1 MKRNVAKTAHAKGL
15 ALLLAAGML
24 VSQMSGVSADAKA
37 KKPKLSR
44 TKVSVTVGK
53 TKRVTVKNAKKVT
66 WKVTKKAAQIV
77 KLTKKSKKGA
87 TIKGL
92 KKGTAKISVQMKN
105 GKKKV
110 KKTIAVKVS
119 SAKKVVVTAEP
130 AKTTNKPTNGPT
142 NGPTKEPVKEPTATP
157 TATSTTE
164 PLATPTATPTEEP
177 PAEPTAT
184 PTATSTTEPSA
195 EPTATSTP
203 MPLPD
208 LGENDVKIDLTKE
221 NEYGQNSVLEDTIT
235 YYEGNG
241 VSYTSTGQASGGG
254 VAYWTNADK
263 SGIDLS
269 KYKSIRIVASSD
281 AANTPVVC
289 ELLKSNP
296 ANIWGGGIDVFD
308 GFSEYNAI
316 TEAGKAQVF
325 EFQISDALA
334 AALAEGTLA
343 YGIRLKYNA
352 YHTDGDDLPN
362 RNFNIYSIILMG
374 KDDVPEPTVAPSEPS
389 AEPTAT
395 PTATSTTEPSATP
408 AATPTEEPSATPAAT
423 PTEEPSATP
432 TATSTTEPSATPAAT
447 PTEEPSATPAAT
459 PTEEPSA
466 TPAATP
472 TEEPSATPAATPTE
486 EPSAEPT
493 ATPTATPTEE
503 PASDLVLEG
512 DDLGAGASYTYV
524 PNGFALYASMGIFEI
539 DKSKLSKEGTTIS
552 IKYTAMEGDTDVKDT
567 QRFNIGLK
575 TGVKWDS
582 PAIKDYYGKT
592 GGEVNLTLTA
602 DDMKKIGADD
612 KVYVHV
618 GTGTAG
624 FKGTFTYLSVT
635 AGEDSLVSELP
646 KAVSYVESG
655 LAQWAPTA
663 KVMLPSDIDFNQY
676 SKCQIEF
683 TASDPT
689 FEFHGIVGHKVNGKE
704 VTDPKYGVTSEGY
717 FEVNLSNVKQK
728 EGTEPFVVINAGKA
742 GYTGSV
748 TITKITF
755 VK

>member
-1 MKRNVAKTAHAKGL
+1 MRKNVFRAKGL
-15 ALLLAAGML
+15 TLLLTAALL
-24 VSQMSGVSADAKA
+24 VPQMSGVSADAKA
-37 KKPKLSR
+37 KKPKLST

-53 TKRVTVKNAKKVT
+53 TKKVTVKNAKKVT
-66 WKVTKKAAQIV
+66 WKVTKKAAKIV

-110 KKTIAVKVS
+110 KKTITVKVS

-142 NGPTKEPVKEPTATP
+142 KEPVKEPTATP
-157 TATSTTE
+157 TATSKTE
-164 PLATPTATPTEEP
+164 PSATPTATPTEEP
-177 PAEPTAT
+177 SATPTATPAEPTAT
-184 PTATSTTEPSA
+184 PT
-195 EPTATSTP
+195 P

-208 LGENDVKIDLTKE
+208 LGKNDVKVDLTKE

-241 VSYTSTGQASGGG
+241 VSYTSTGKASGGG

-281 AANTPVVC
+281 TANTPVVC

-296 ANIWGGGIDVFD
+296 ANVWGGGIDVFD
-308 GFSEYNAI
+308 GYSEYSAI

-325 EFQISDALA
+325 EFQISDDLA

-362 RNFNIYSIILMG
+362 CNFNIYSIILMG
-374 KDDVPEPTVAPSEPS
+374 KDDVPEPT
-389 AEPTAT
+389 
-395 PTATSTTEPSATP
+395 
-408 AATPTEEPSATPAAT
+408 
-423 PTEEPSATP
+423 
-432 TATSTTEPSATPAAT
+432 
-447 PTEEPSATPAAT
+447 
-459 PTEEPSA
+459 
-466 TPAATP
+466 
-472 TEEPSATPAATPTE
+472 
-486 EPSAEPT
+486 
-493 ATPTATPTEE
+493 ATPTATPTAEPTPTPGVASGSAAVVVTATGSAAGLDLEE
-503 PASDLVLEG
+503 GDTLDLNASVSTTGCAVTGDIAWTSSNEEVATVSASGTSATVTAVGEGTATIKATITTDTGIVTYGKYDVTVVASDLVLEG

-524 PNGFALYASMGIFEI
+524 PNGFAQFASMGIFEI
-539 DKSKLSKEGTTIS
+539 DKSKLSKDGTTIS

-567 QRFNIGLK
+567 QGFNIGLK
-575 TGVKWDS
+575 TGDKWNS
-582 PAIKDYYGKT
+582 PAIKDYYGMT

-618 GTGTAG
+618 GTATAG

-646 KAVSYVESG
+646 QAVSYVESG

-683 TASDPT
+683 TASDPA
-689 FEFHGIVGHKVNGKE
+689 FEFHGIVGHKVNGKD

-717 FEVNLSNVKQK
+717 FEVNLSNVKQDK
-728 EGTEPFVVINAGKA
+728 GTAPFVVINAGKA
-742 GYTGSV
+742 GYAGSV

>member
-1 MKRNVAKTAHAKGL
+1 MRKNVFRAKGL
-15 ALLLAAGML
+15 TLLLTAALL
-24 VSQMSGVSADAKA
+24 VPQMSGVSADAKA

-53 TKRVTVKNAKKVT
+53 TKKVTVKNAKKVT
-66 WKVTKKAAQIV
+66 WKVTKKAAKIV

-110 KKTIAVKVS
+110 KKTITVKVS

-130 AKTTNKPTNGPT
+130 AKTTNKPTNGST

-164 PLATPTATPTEEP
+164 PSATPTATPTEEP
-177 PAEPTAT
+177 PAEPTLT
-184 PTATSTTEPSA
+184 P
-195 EPTATSTP
+195 
-203 MPLPD
+203 
-208 LGENDVKIDLTKE
+208 
-221 NEYGQNSVLEDTIT
+221 
-235 YYEGNG
+235 
-241 VSYTSTGQASGGG
+241 
-254 VAYWTNADK
+254 
-263 SGIDLS
+263 
-269 KYKSIRIVASSD
+269 
-281 AANTPVVC
+281 
-289 ELLKSNP
+289 
-296 ANIWGGGIDVFD
+296 
-308 GFSEYNAI
+308 
-316 TEAGKAQVF
+316 
-325 EFQISDALA
+325 
-334 AALAEGTLA
+334 
-343 YGIRLKYNA
+343 
-352 YHTDGDDLPN
+352 
-362 RNFNIYSIILMG
+362 
-374 KDDVPEPTVAPSEPS
+374 
-389 AEPTAT
+389 
-395 PTATSTTEPSATP
+395 
-408 AATPTEEPSATPAAT
+408 TPTEEPTPTPGVASGSAAVVVTATGSAAGLDLEEGDTLDLNASVSTTGCAVTGDIVWTSSNEEVATVSASGASATVTAVG
-423 PTEEPSATP
+423 EG
-432 TATSTTEPSATPAAT
+432 TATIKATITTDTGIVT
-447 PTEEPSATPAAT
+447 YDKYDVTVV
-459 PTEEPSA
+459 
-466 TPAATP
+466 
-472 TEEPSATPAATPTE
+472 
-486 EPSAEPT
+486 
-493 ATPTATPTEE
+493 
-503 PASDLVLEG
+503 ASDLVLEG

-575 TGVKWDS
+575 TGDKWNS

-663 KVMLPSDIDFNQY
+663 KVMLPSDIDFKQY

-689 FEFHGIVGHKVNGKE
+689 FEFHGIVGHKVNGKD

-717 FEVNLSNVKQK
+717 FEVNLSNVKK
-728 EGTEPFVVINAGKA
+728 EEGTEPFVVINAGKA
-742 GYTGSV
+742 GYAGSV

>member
-1 MKRNVAKTAHAKGL
+1 MKRNVAKTSHAKGL

-66 WKVTKKAAQIV
+66 WKVTKKAAKIV

-110 KKTIAVKVS
+110 KKTITVKVS
-119 SAKKVVVTAEP
+119 SAKKVVVTAQP
-130 AKTTNKPTNGPT
+130 AKTTNKPTNKPTNGPT

-164 PLATPTATPTEEP
+164 PSATPTATPTEEP
-177 PAEPTAT
+177 
-184 PTATSTTEPSA
+184 SA
-195 EPTATSTP
+195 EPTLTPTP

-241 VSYTSTGQASGGG
+241 VSYTSTGEFSGGG

-281 AANTPVVC
+281 AADTPVVC

-296 ANIWGGGIDVFD
+296 ANVWGGGIDVFD
-308 GFSEYNAI
+308 GYSEYSAI

-432 TATSTTEPSATPAAT
+432 TATSTT
-447 PTEEPSATPAAT
+447 
-459 PTEEPSA
+459 EPSA

-683 TASDPT
+683 TASDPA
-689 FEFHGIVGHKVNGKE
+689 FEFHGIVGHKVNGKD
-704 VTDPKYGVTSEGY
+704 VTDPQYGVTSEGH
-717 FEVNLSNVKQK
+717 FDVNLSNVKQK

-742 GYTGSV
+742 GYAGSV

>member
-1 MKRNVAKTAHAKGL
+1 MKRNVAKTSHAKGL

-66 WKVTKKAAQIV
+66 WKVTKKAAKIV

-110 KKTIAVKVS
+110 KKTITVKVS

-157 TATSTTE
+157 TATPTE
-164 PLATPTATPTEEP
+164 EPTATPTEEP
-177 PAEPTAT
+177 
-184 PTATSTTEPSA
+184 SA
-195 EPTATSTP
+195 EPTLTPTP

-281 AANTPVVC
+281 TANTPVVC

-296 ANIWGGGIDVFD
+296 ANVWGGGIDVFD
-308 GFSEYNAI
+308 GYSEYNAI

-325 EFQISDALA
+325 EFQISDDLA

-362 RNFNIYSIILMG
+362 CNFNIYSIILMG
-374 KDDVPEPTVAPSEPS
+374 KDDVPEPT
-389 AEPTAT
+389 
-395 PTATSTTEPSATP
+395 
-408 AATPTEEPSATPAAT
+408 
-423 PTEEPSATP
+423 
-432 TATSTTEPSATPAAT
+432 
-447 PTEEPSATPAAT
+447 
-459 PTEEPSA
+459 
-466 TPAATP
+466 
-472 TEEPSATPAATPTE
+472 
-486 EPSAEPT
+486 
-493 ATPTATPTEE
+493 ATPTATPTAEPTPTPGVASGSAAVVVTATGSAAGLDLEE
-503 PASDLVLEG
+503 GDTLDLNASVSTTGCAVTGDIVWTSSNEEVATVSASGASATVTAVGEGTATIKATITTDTGIVTYDKYDVTVVASDLVLEG

-524 PNGFALYASMGIFEI
+524 PNGFAAYSSMGIFEI
-539 DKSKLSKEGTTIS
+539 DKSKLSEGTTIS

-567 QRFNIGLK
+567 QGFNIGLK
-575 TGVKWDS
+575 TGDKWNS
-582 PAIKDYYGKT
+582 PTIHDYWGKT
-592 GGEVNLTLTA
+592 GGEANLTLTA
-602 DDMKKIGADD
+602 ADMEKIGADD

-618 GTGTAG
+618 STATAG
-624 FKGTFTYLSVT
+624 FNGTFTYLWVK
-635 AGEDSLVSELP
+635 AGDDSLVSELP
-646 KAVSYVESG
+646 QAVSYVESG
-655 LAQWAPTA
+655 LPQYAPTA

-689 FEFHGIVGHKVNGKE
+689 FEFHGIVGHKVNGAE

-717 FEVNLSNVKQK
+717 FEVNLSNVKQE

>member
-1 MKRNVAKTAHAKGL
+1 M
-15 ALLLAAGML
+15 
-24 VSQMSGVSADAKA
+24 
-37 KKPKLSR
+37 
-44 TKVSVTVGK
+44 GK
-53 TKRVTVKNAKKVT
+53 TKKVTVKNAKKVT
-66 WKVTKKAAQIV
+66 WKVTKKAAKIV

-110 KKTIAVKVS
+110 KKTITVKVS

-130 AKTTNKPTNGPT
+130 AKTTNKPTNGST

-157 TATSTTE
+157 TE
-164 PLATPTATPTEEP
+164 
-177 PAEPTAT
+177 
-184 PTATSTTEPSA
+184 EPSA
-195 EPTATSTP
+195 EPTATPTP

-208 LGENDVKIDLTKE
+208 LGKNDVKVDLTKE

-281 AANTPVVC
+281 TANTPVVC

-296 ANIWGGGIDVFD
+296 ANVWGGGIDVFD
-308 GFSEYNAI
+308 GYSEYSAI

-325 EFQISDALA
+325 EFQISDDLA

-352 YHTDGDDLPN
+352 YHTDGEDLPN
-362 RNFNIYSIILMG
+362 CNFNIYSIILMG
-374 KDDVPEPTVAPSEPS
+374 KDDVPEPT
-389 AEPTAT
+389 AT
-395 PTATSTTEPSATP
+395 PTAEPTPTPGVASGSAAVVVTATGSAAGLDLEEGDTLDLNASVSTTGCAVTGDIAWTSSNEEVATVSASGTSATVT
-408 AATPTEEPSATPAAT
+408 AVGEG
-423 PTEEPSATP
+423 
-432 TATSTTEPSATPAAT
+432 TATIKATITTDTGIVT
-447 PTEEPSATPAAT
+447 YGKYDVTVV
-459 PTEEPSA
+459 
-466 TPAATP
+466 
-472 TEEPSATPAATPTE
+472 
-486 EPSAEPT
+486 
-493 ATPTATPTEE
+493 
-503 PASDLVLEG
+503 ASDLVLEG

-524 PNGFALYASMGIFEI
+524 PNGFAAYSSMGIFEI
-539 DKSKLSKEGTTIS
+539 DKSKLSEGTTIS

-567 QRFNIGLK
+567 QGFNIGLK
-575 TGVKWDS
+575 TGDKWNS
-582 PAIKDYYGKT
+582 PTINNYWGKT
-592 GGEVNLTLTA
+592 GGEANLTLTA

-618 GTGTAG
+618 GTATAG

-646 KAVSYVESG
+646 QAVSYVESG

-683 TASDPT
+683 TASDPA
-689 FEFHGIVGHKVNGKE
+689 FEFHGIVGHKVNGKD
-704 VTDPKYGVTSEGY
+704 VTDPQYGVTSEGH
-717 FEVNLSNVKQK
+717 FDVNLSKVKQEK
-728 EGTEPFVVINAGKA
+728 GTEPFVVINAGKK

>member
-1 MKRNVAKTAHAKGL
+1 MKRNVAKTSHAKGL

-37 KKPKLSR
+37 KKPKLST

-53 TKRVTVKNAKKVT
+53 TKKVTVKNAKKVT
-66 WKVTKKAAQIV
+66 WKVTKKAAKIV

-110 KKTIAVKVS
+110 KKTITVKVS

-130 AKTTNKPTNGPT
+130 AKTTNKPTNGST

-164 PLATPTATPTEEP
+164 PSATPTATPTEEP
-177 PAEPTAT
+177 
-184 PTATSTTEPSA
+184 SA
-195 EPTATSTP
+195 EPTLTPTP

-281 AANTPVVC
+281 TANTPVVC

-296 ANIWGGGIDVFD
+296 ANVWGGGIDVFD
-308 GFSEYNAI
+308 GYSEYNAI

-325 EFQISDALA
+325 EFQISDDLA

-362 RNFNIYSIILMG
+362 CNFNIYSIIFMA
-374 KDDVPEPTVAPSEPS
+374 KDDVPEPTVAPSEPE
-389 AEPTAT
+389 EPTPT
-395 PTATSTTEPSATP
+395 PGVASGSAAVVVTATGSAAGLDLEEGDTLDLNASVSTTGCAVTGDIVWTSSNEEVATVSASGASATVT
-408 AATPTEEPSATPAAT
+408 AVGEG
-423 PTEEPSATP
+423 
-432 TATSTTEPSATPAAT
+432 TATIKATITTDTGIVT
-447 PTEEPSATPAAT
+447 YDKYDVTVV
-459 PTEEPSA
+459 
-466 TPAATP
+466 
-472 TEEPSATPAATPTE
+472 
-486 EPSAEPT
+486 
-493 ATPTATPTEE
+493 
-503 PASDLVLEG
+503 ASDLVLEG

-524 PNGFALYASMGIFEI
+524 PNGFAQYSSMGVFEI
-539 DKSKLSKEGTTIS
+539 DRSKLSEGTTIS

-567 QRFNIGLK
+567 QGFNIGLK
-575 TGVKWDS
+575 TGDKYDS
-582 PAIKDYYGKT
+582 PTINNYWGRT
-592 GGEVNLTLTA
+592 GGEAKLTLTA

-618 GTGTAG
+618 GTATAG
-624 FKGTFTYLSVT
+624 FKGTFTYLSVK
-635 AGEDSLVSELP
+635 AGEDDLVSELP
-646 KAVSYVESG
+646 QAVSYVESG
-655 LAQWAPTA
+655 MAQWAPTA
-663 KVMLPSDIDFNQY
+663 KVMLPSDIDFSQY

-689 FEFHGIVGHKVNGKE
+689 FDFHGIVGHKVNGAD

-717 FEVNLSNVKQK
+717 FEVNLSKVKQ
-728 EGTEPFVVINAGKA
+728 EAGTEPFVVINTGKP

>member
-1 MKRNVAKTAHAKGL
+1 MKRNVAKTSHAKGL

-66 WKVTKKAAQIV
+66 WKVTKKAAKIV

-87 TIKGL
+87 TIKGK

-110 KKTIAVKVS
+110 KKTITVKVS
-119 SAKKVVVTAEP
+119 SAKKVVVTAQP
-130 AKTTNKPTNGPT
+130 AKTTNKPTT
-142 NGPTKEPVKEPTATP
+142 
-157 TATSTTE
+157 TSTTE
-164 PLATPTATPTEEP
+164 PSATPTATPTEEP
-177 PAEPTAT
+177 
-184 PTATSTTEPSA
+184 SA
-195 EPTATSTP
+195 EPTLTPTP

-241 VSYTSTGQASGGG
+241 VSYTSTGEFSGGG

-281 AANTPVVC
+281 AADTPVVC

-296 ANIWGGGIDVFD
+296 ANVWGGGIDVFD
-308 GFSEYNAI
+308 GYSEYSAI

-374 KDDVPEPTVAPSEPS
+374 KDDVPEPTVAPSEPE
-389 AEPTAT
+389 EPTPT
-395 PTATSTTEPSATP
+395 PGVASGSAAVVVTATGSAAGLDLEEGDTLDLNASVSTTGCAVTGDIVWTSSNEEVATVSASGASATVT
-408 AATPTEEPSATPAAT
+408 AVGEG
-423 PTEEPSATP
+423 
-432 TATSTTEPSATPAAT
+432 TATIKATITTDTGIVT
-447 PTEEPSATPAAT
+447 YGKYIVKVV
-459 PTEEPSA
+459 
-466 TPAATP
+466 
-472 TEEPSATPAATPTE
+472 
-486 EPSAEPT
+486 
-493 ATPTATPTEE
+493 
-503 PASDLVLEG
+503 ASDLVLEG

-575 TGVKWDS
+575 TGDKWNS

-635 AGEDSLVSELP
+635 AGDDSLVSELP

-683 TASDPT
+683 TASDPA
-689 FEFHGIVGHKVNGKE
+689 FEFHGIVGHKVNGVD

-742 GYTGSV
+742 GYAGSV

>member
-1 MKRNVAKTAHAKGL
+1 MKRNVAKTSHAKGL

-24 VSQMSGVSADAKA
+24 VSQTSGVSADAKA

-53 TKRVTVKNAKKVT
+53 TKKVTVKNAKKVT
-66 WKVTKKAAQIV
+66 WKVTKKAAKIV

-110 KKTIAVKVS
+110 KKTITVKVS

-164 PLATPTATPTEEP
+164 PSATPTATPTEEP
-177 PAEPTAT
+177 PAEPTLT
-184 PTATSTTEPSA
+184 P
-195 EPTATSTP
+195 TP

-208 LGENDVKIDLTKE
+208 LGKNDVKVDLTKE

-281 AANTPVVC
+281 TANTPVVC

-296 ANIWGGGIDVFD
+296 ANVWGGGIDVFD
-308 GFSEYNAI
+308 GYSEYSAI

-325 EFQISDALA
+325 EFQISDDLA

-362 RNFNIYSIILMG
+362 CNFNIYSIILMG
-374 KDDVPEPTVAPSEPS
+374 KDDVPEPTVAPSEPE
-389 AEPTAT
+389 EPTPT
-395 PTATSTTEPSATP
+395 PGVASGSAAVVVTATGSAAGLDLEEGDTLDLNASVSTTGCAVTGDIVWTSSNEEVATVSASGTSATVT
-408 AATPTEEPSATPAAT
+408 AVGEG
-423 PTEEPSATP
+423 
-432 TATSTTEPSATPAAT
+432 TATIKATITTDTGIVT
-447 PTEEPSATPAAT
+447 YGKYIVKVV
-459 PTEEPSA
+459 
-466 TPAATP
+466 
-472 TEEPSATPAATPTE
+472 
-486 EPSAEPT
+486 
-493 ATPTATPTEE
+493 
-503 PASDLVLEG
+503 ASDLVLEG
-512 DDLGAGASYTYV
+512 DDLGAGASYAYV
-524 PNGFALYASMGIFEI
+524 PNGFAAYASMGIFEI
-539 DKSKLSKEGTTIS
+539 DKSKLSEGTTIS

-567 QRFNIGLK
+567 QGFNIGLK
-575 TGVKWDS
+575 TGDKWNS
-582 PAIKDYYGKT
+582 PTINNYWGRT
-592 GGEVNLTLTA
+592 GGEANLELTA
-602 DDMKKIGADD
+602 ADMEKIGADD

-618 GTGTAG
+618 STATAG

-646 KAVSYVESG
+646 QAVSYVESG

-689 FEFHGIVGHKVNGKE
+689 FEFHGIVGHKVNGKD

-717 FEVNLSNVKQK
+717 FEVNLSNVKQE

>member
-110 KKTIAVKVS
+110 KKTITVKVS
-119 SAKKVVVTAEP
+119 SAKKVVVPAEP
-130 AKTTNKPTNGPT
+130 AKTTQKPANGST

-164 PLATPTATPTEEP
+164 PSATPTATPTEEP
-177 PAEPTAT
+177 SAEPTAT

-241 VSYTSTGQASGGG
+241 VSYTSTGEASGGG
-254 VAYWTNADK
+254 VAYWTNAGK

-281 AANTPVVC
+281 TANTPVVC

-296 ANIWGGGIDVFD
+296 ANVWGGGIDVFD
-308 GFSEYNAI
+308 GYSEYGAI

-325 EFQISDALA
+325 EFQISDDLA

-352 YHTDGDDLPN
+352 YHADGDDLPN
-362 RNFNIYSIILMG
+362 CNFNIYSIIFMA
-374 KDDVPEPTVAPSEPS
+374 KDDVPEPTVAPSEPE
-389 AEPTAT
+389 EPTPT
-395 PTATSTTEPSATP
+395 PGVASGSAAVVVTATGSAAGLDLEEGDTLDLNASVSTTGCAVTGDIVWTSSNEEVATVSASGTSATVT
-408 AATPTEEPSATPAAT
+408 AVGEG
-423 PTEEPSATP
+423 
-432 TATSTTEPSATPAAT
+432 TATIKATITTDTGIVT
-447 PTEEPSATPAAT
+447 YGKYIVKVV
-459 PTEEPSA
+459 
-466 TPAATP
+466 
-472 TEEPSATPAATPTE
+472 
-486 EPSAEPT
+486 
-493 ATPTATPTEE
+493 
-503 PASDLVLEG
+503 ASDLVLEG
-512 DDLGAGASYTYV
+512 DDLGAGASYAYV
-524 PNGFALYASMGIFEI
+524 PNGFAAYASMGIFEI
-539 DKSKLSKEGTTIS
+539 DKSKLSEGTTIS
-552 IKYTAMEGDTDVKDT
+552 IKYTAMVGDTDVKDT
-567 QRFNIGLK
+567 QGFNIGLK
-575 TGVKWDS
+575 TGDKWNS
-582 PAIKDYYGKT
+582 PTISNYWGKT
-592 GGEVNLTLTA
+592 GGEANLTLTA
-602 DDMKKIGADD
+602 ADMEKIGVDD

-618 GTGTAG
+618 STGTAG

-635 AGEDSLVSELP
+635 AGDDSLVSELP
-646 KAVSYVESG
+646 QAVSYVESG
-655 LAQWAPTA
+655 LAQYAPTA

-689 FEFHGIVGHKVNGKE
+689 FEFHGIVGHKVNGVE

-717 FEVNLSNVKQK
+717 FEVNLSKVKQE

>member
-1 MKRNVAKTAHAKGL
+1 MRKNVFRAKGL
-15 ALLLAAGML
+15 TLLLTAALL
-24 VSQMSGVSADAKA
+24 VPQMSGVSADAKA

-53 TKRVTVKNAKKVT
+53 TKKVTVKNAKKVT
-66 WKVTKKAAQIV
+66 WKVTKKAAKIV

-110 KKTIAVKVS
+110 KKTITVKVS

-130 AKTTNKPTNGPT
+130 AKTTNKPTNGST
-142 NGPTKEPVKEPTATP
+142 NGPTKEPIKEPTATP

-164 PLATPTATPTEEP
+164 PSATPTATPTEEP

-184 PTATSTTEPSA
+184 PTEEPTPTPGVASGSAAVVVTATGSAAGLDLEEGDTLDLNASVSTTGCAVTGDIVWTSSNEEVATVSA
-195 EPTATSTP
+195 SGASATVTAVGEGTATI
-203 MPLPD
+203 
-208 LGENDVKIDLTKE
+208 KA
-221 NEYGQNSVLEDTIT
+221 TIT
-235 YYEGNG
+235 
-241 VSYTSTGQASGGG
+241 TDTGI
-254 VAYWTNADK
+254 VTYDK
-263 SGIDLS
+263 YD
-269 KYKSIRIVASSD
+269 V
-281 AANTPVVC
+281 TVV
-289 ELLKSNP
+289 
-296 ANIWGGGIDVFD
+296 
-308 GFSEYNAI
+308 
-316 TEAGKAQVF
+316 
-325 EFQISDALA
+325 
-334 AALAEGTLA
+334 
-343 YGIRLKYNA
+343 
-352 YHTDGDDLPN
+352 
-362 RNFNIYSIILMG
+362 
-374 KDDVPEPTVAPSEPS
+374 
-389 AEPTAT
+389 
-395 PTATSTTEPSATP
+395 
-408 AATPTEEPSATPAAT
+408 
-423 PTEEPSATP
+423 
-432 TATSTTEPSATPAAT
+432 
-447 PTEEPSATPAAT
+447 
-459 PTEEPSA
+459 
-466 TPAATP
+466 
-472 TEEPSATPAATPTE
+472 
-486 EPSAEPT
+486 
-493 ATPTATPTEE
+493 
-503 PASDLVLEG
+503 ASDLVLEG

-575 TGVKWDS
+575 TGDKWNS

-663 KVMLPSDIDFNQY
+663 KVMLPSDIDFKQY

-689 FEFHGIVGHKVNGKE
+689 FEFHGIVGHKVNGKD

-717 FEVNLSNVKQK
+717 FEVNLSNVKK
-728 EGTEPFVVINAGKA
+728 EEGTEPFVVINAGKA
-742 GYTGSV
+742 GYAGSV

>member
-1 MKRNVAKTAHAKGL
+1 MRKNVFRAKGL
-15 ALLLAAGML
+15 ALLLTAALL
-24 VSQMSGVSADAKA
+24 VPQMSGVSADAKA

-53 TKRVTVKNAKKVT
+53 TKKVTVKNAKKVT
-66 WKVTKKAAQIV
+66 WKVTKKAAKIV

-110 KKTIAVKVS
+110 KKTITVKVS

-164 PLATPTATPTEEP
+164 PSVTPT
-177 PAEPTAT
+177 
-184 PTATSTTEPSA
+184 
-195 EPTATSTP
+195 
-203 MPLPD
+203 
-208 LGENDVKIDLTKE
+208 
-221 NEYGQNSVLEDTIT
+221 
-235 YYEGNG
+235 
-241 VSYTSTGQASGGG
+241 
-254 VAYWTNADK
+254 
-263 SGIDLS
+263 
-269 KYKSIRIVASSD
+269 
-281 AANTPVVC
+281 
-289 ELLKSNP
+289 
-296 ANIWGGGIDVFD
+296 
-308 GFSEYNAI
+308 
-316 TEAGKAQVF
+316 
-325 EFQISDALA
+325 
-334 AALAEGTLA
+334 
-343 YGIRLKYNA
+343 
-352 YHTDGDDLPN
+352 
-362 RNFNIYSIILMG
+362 
-374 KDDVPEPTVAPSEPS
+374 
-389 AEPTAT
+389 
-395 PTATSTTEPSATP
+395 
-408 AATPTEEPSATPAAT
+408 
-423 PTEEPSATP
+423 
-432 TATSTTEPSATPAAT
+432 
-447 PTEEPSATPAAT
+447 
-459 PTEEPSA
+459 
-466 TPAATP
+466 
-472 TEEPSATPAATPTE
+472 ATPTE

-493 ATPTATPTEE
+493 ATPTAEPTPTPGVASGSAAVVVTATGSAAGLDLEE
-503 PASDLVLEG
+503 GDTLDLNASVSTTGCAVTGDIAWTSSNEEVATVSASGTSATVTAVGEGTATIKATITTDTGIVTYGKYDVTVVASDLVLEG

-524 PNGFALYASMGIFEI
+524 PNGFAAYSSMGIFEI
-539 DKSKLSKEGTTIS
+539 DKSKLSEGTTIS

-567 QRFNIGLK
+567 QGFNIGLK
-575 TGVKWDS
+575 TGDKWNS
-582 PAIKDYYGKT
+582 PTINNYWGKT
-592 GGEVNLTLTA
+592 GGEANLTLTA

-618 GTGTAG
+618 GTATAG

-646 KAVSYVESG
+646 QAVSYVESG

-683 TASDPT
+683 TASDPA
-689 FEFHGIVGHKVNGKE
+689 FEFHGIVGHKVNGKD
-704 VTDPKYGVTSEGY
+704 VTDPQYGVTSEGH
-717 FEVNLSNVKQK
+717 FDVNLSKVKQEK
-728 EGTEPFVVINAGKA
+728 GTEPFVVINAGKK

>member
-1 MKRNVAKTAHAKGL
+1 MRKNVFRAKGL
-15 ALLLAAGML
+15 ALLLTAALL
-24 VSQMSGVSADAKA
+24 VPQMSGVSADAKA

-53 TKRVTVKNAKKVT
+53 TKKVTVKNAKKVT
-66 WKVTKKAAQIV
+66 WKVTKKAAKIV

-110 KKTIAVKVS
+110 KKTLTVKVS

-164 PLATPTATPTEEP
+164 PSVTPT
-177 PAEPTAT
+177 
-184 PTATSTTEPSA
+184 
-195 EPTATSTP
+195 
-203 MPLPD
+203 
-208 LGENDVKIDLTKE
+208 
-221 NEYGQNSVLEDTIT
+221 
-235 YYEGNG
+235 
-241 VSYTSTGQASGGG
+241 
-254 VAYWTNADK
+254 
-263 SGIDLS
+263 
-269 KYKSIRIVASSD
+269 
-281 AANTPVVC
+281 
-289 ELLKSNP
+289 
-296 ANIWGGGIDVFD
+296 
-308 GFSEYNAI
+308 
-316 TEAGKAQVF
+316 
-325 EFQISDALA
+325 
-334 AALAEGTLA
+334 
-343 YGIRLKYNA
+343 
-352 YHTDGDDLPN
+352 
-362 RNFNIYSIILMG
+362 
-374 KDDVPEPTVAPSEPS
+374 
-389 AEPTAT
+389 
-395 PTATSTTEPSATP
+395 
-408 AATPTEEPSATPAAT
+408 
-423 PTEEPSATP
+423 
-432 TATSTTEPSATPAAT
+432 
-447 PTEEPSATPAAT
+447 
-459 PTEEPSA
+459 
-466 TPAATP
+466 
-472 TEEPSATPAATPTE
+472 ATPTE

-493 ATPTATPTEE
+493 ATPTPTEE
-503 PASDLVLEG
+503 PTPTPGVASGSAAVVVTATGSAAGLDLEEGDTLDLNASVSTTGCAVTGDIVWTSSNEEVATVSASGASATVTAVGEGTATIKATITTDTGIVTYDKYDVTVVASDLVLEG

-575 TGVKWDS
+575 TGDKWNS

-663 KVMLPSDIDFNQY
+663 KVMLPSDIDFKQY

-689 FEFHGIVGHKVNGKE
+689 FEFHGIVGHKVNGKD

-717 FEVNLSNVKQK
+717 FEVNLSNVKK
-728 EGTEPFVVINAGKA
+728 EEGTEPFVVINAGKA
-742 GYTGSV
+742 GYAGSV

>member
-1 MKRNVAKTAHAKGL
+1 MRKNVFRAKGL
-15 ALLLAAGML
+15 ALLLTAALL
-24 VSQMSGVSADAKA
+24 VPQMSGVSADAKA

-53 TKRVTVKNAKKVT
+53 TKKVTVKNAKKVT
-66 WKVTKKAAQIV
+66 WKVTKKAAKIV

-110 KKTIAVKVS
+110 KKTLTVKVS

-164 PLATPTATPTEEP
+164 PSVTPT
-177 PAEPTAT
+177 
-184 PTATSTTEPSA
+184 
-195 EPTATSTP
+195 
-203 MPLPD
+203 
-208 LGENDVKIDLTKE
+208 
-221 NEYGQNSVLEDTIT
+221 
-235 YYEGNG
+235 
-241 VSYTSTGQASGGG
+241 
-254 VAYWTNADK
+254 
-263 SGIDLS
+263 
-269 KYKSIRIVASSD
+269 
-281 AANTPVVC
+281 
-289 ELLKSNP
+289 
-296 ANIWGGGIDVFD
+296 
-308 GFSEYNAI
+308 
-316 TEAGKAQVF
+316 
-325 EFQISDALA
+325 
-334 AALAEGTLA
+334 
-343 YGIRLKYNA
+343 
-352 YHTDGDDLPN
+352 
-362 RNFNIYSIILMG
+362 
-374 KDDVPEPTVAPSEPS
+374 
-389 AEPTAT
+389 
-395 PTATSTTEPSATP
+395 
-408 AATPTEEPSATPAAT
+408 
-423 PTEEPSATP
+423 
-432 TATSTTEPSATPAAT
+432 
-447 PTEEPSATPAAT
+447 
-459 PTEEPSA
+459 
-466 TPAATP
+466 
-472 TEEPSATPAATPTE
+472 ATPTE

-493 ATPTATPTEE
+493 ATPTEEPTPTPGVASGSAAVVVTATGSAAGLDLEE
-503 PASDLVLEG
+503 GDTLDLNASVSTTGCAVTGDIVWTSSNEEVATVSASGASATVTAVGEGTATIKATITTDTGIVTYDKYDVTVVASDLVLEG

-575 TGVKWDS
+575 TGDKWNS

-663 KVMLPSDIDFNQY
+663 KVMLPSDIDFKQY

-689 FEFHGIVGHKVNGKE
+689 FEFHGIVGHKVNGKD

-717 FEVNLSNVKQK
+717 FEVNLSNVKK
-728 EGTEPFVVINAGKA
+728 EEGTEPFVVINAGKK

>member
-1 MKRNVAKTAHAKGL
+1 MRKNVFRAKGL
-15 ALLLAAGML
+15 TLLLTAALL
-24 VSQMSGVSADAKA
+24 VPQMSGVSADAKA

-53 TKRVTVKNAKKVT
+53 TKKVTVKNAKKVT
-66 WKVTKKAAQIV
+66 WKVTKKAAKIV

-110 KKTIAVKVS
+110 KKTITVKVS

-130 AKTTNKPTNGPT
+130 AKTTNKPTNGST

-164 PLATPTATPTEEP
+164 PSATPTATPTEEP
-177 PAEPTAT
+177 
-184 PTATSTTEPSA
+184 SA
-195 EPTATSTP
+195 EPTLTPTP

-241 VSYTSTGQASGGG
+241 VSYTSTGEFSGGG

-281 AANTPVVC
+281 AADTPVVC

-296 ANIWGGGIDVFD
+296 ANVWGGGIDVFD
-308 GFSEYNAI
+308 GYSEYSAI

-374 KDDVPEPTVAPSEPS
+374 KDDVPEPTVAPSEPE
-389 AEPTAT
+389 EPTPT
-395 PTATSTTEPSATP
+395 PGVASGSAAVVVTATGSAAGLDLEEGDTLDLNASVSTTGCAVV
-408 AATPTEEPSATPAAT
+408 
-423 PTEEPSATP
+423 
-432 TATSTTEPSATPAAT
+432 
-447 PTEEPSATPAAT
+447 
-459 PTEEPSA
+459 
-466 TPAATP
+466 
-472 TEEPSATPAATPTE
+472 
-486 EPSAEPT
+486 
-493 ATPTATPTEE
+493 
-503 PASDLVLEG
+503 ASDLVLEG

-575 TGVKWDS
+575 TGDKWNS

-663 KVMLPSDIDFNQY
+663 KVMLPSDIDFKQY

-689 FEFHGIVGHKVNGKE
+689 FEFHGIVGHKVNGKD

-717 FEVNLSNVKQK
+717 FEVNLSNVKK
-728 EGTEPFVVINAGKA
+728 EEGTEPFVVINAGKA
-742 GYTGSV
+742 GYAGSV

>member
-1 MKRNVAKTAHAKGL
+1 MKRNVAKTSHAKGL

-66 WKVTKKAAQIV
+66 WKVTKKAAKIV

-110 KKTIAVKVS
+110 KKTITVKVS
-119 SAKKVVVTAEP
+119 SAKKVVVTAQP
-130 AKTTNKPTNGPT
+130 AKTTNKPTNKPTNGPT
-142 NGPTKEPVKEPTATP
+142 NGPTKEP
-157 TATSTTE
+157 
-164 PLATPTATPTEEP
+164 
-177 PAEPTAT
+177 
-184 PTATSTTEPSA
+184 SA
-195 EPTATSTP
+195 EPTLTPTP

-241 VSYTSTGQASGGG
+241 VSYTSTGEFSGGG

-281 AANTPVVC
+281 AADTPVVC

-296 ANIWGGGIDVFD
+296 ANVWGGGIDVFD
-308 GFSEYNAI
+308 GYSEYSAI

-374 KDDVPEPTVAPSEPS
+374 KDDVPEPTVAPSEPE
-389 AEPTAT
+389 EPTPT
-395 PTATSTTEPSATP
+395 PGVASGSAAVVVTATGSAAGLDLEEGDTLDLNASVSTTGCAVTGDIVWTSSNEEVATVSASGASATVT
-408 AATPTEEPSATPAAT
+408 AVGEG
-423 PTEEPSATP
+423 
-432 TATSTTEPSATPAAT
+432 TATIKATITTDTGIVT
-447 PTEEPSATPAAT
+447 YGKYIVKVV
-459 PTEEPSA
+459 
-466 TPAATP
+466 
-472 TEEPSATPAATPTE
+472 
-486 EPSAEPT
+486 
-493 ATPTATPTEE
+493 
-503 PASDLVLEG
+503 ASDLVLEG

-575 TGVKWDS
+575 TGDKWNS

-635 AGEDSLVSELP
+635 AGDDSLVSELP

-683 TASDPT
+683 TASDPA
-689 FEFHGIVGHKVNGKE
+689 FEFHGIVGHKVNGVD

-742 GYTGSV
+742 GYAGSV

>member
-1 MKRNVAKTAHAKGL
+1 MRKNVFRAKGL
-15 ALLLAAGML
+15 TLLLTAALL
-24 VSQMSGVSADAKA
+24 VPQMSGVSADAKA

-53 TKRVTVKNAKKVT
+53 TKKVTVKNAKKVT
-66 WKVTKKAAQIV
+66 WKVTKKAAKIV

-110 KKTIAVKVS
+110 KKTITVKVS

-130 AKTTNKPTNGPT
+130 AKTTNKPTNGST

-164 PLATPTATPTEEP
+164 PSATPTATPTEEP

-184 PTATSTTEPSA
+184 PT
-195 EPTATSTP
+195 P

-208 LGENDVKIDLTKE
+208 LGKNDVKIDLTKE

-281 AANTPVVC
+281 TANTPVVC

-296 ANIWGGGIDVFD
+296 ANVWGGGIDVFD
-308 GFSEYNAI
+308 GYSEYNAI

-325 EFQISDALA
+325 EFQISDDLA

-362 RNFNIYSIILMG
+362 CNFNIYSIILMG
-374 KDDVPEPTVAPSEPS
+374 KDDVPEPT
-389 AEPTAT
+389 
-395 PTATSTTEPSATP
+395 
-408 AATPTEEPSATPAAT
+408 ATPTEEPTPTPGVASGSAAVVVTATGSAAGLDLEEGDTLDLNASVSTTGCAVTGDIAWTSSNEEVATVSASGTSATVTAVG
-423 PTEEPSATP
+423 EG
-432 TATSTTEPSATPAAT
+432 TATIKATITTDTGIVT
-447 PTEEPSATPAAT
+447 YGKYIVKVV
-459 PTEEPSA
+459 
-466 TPAATP
+466 
-472 TEEPSATPAATPTE
+472 
-486 EPSAEPT
+486 
-493 ATPTATPTEE
+493 
-503 PASDLVLEG
+503 ASDLVLEG

-524 PNGFALYASMGIFEI
+524 PNGFAQYASMGIFEI
-539 DKSKLSKEGTTIS
+539 DKSKLSEGTTIS

-567 QRFNIGLK
+567 QGFNIGLK
-575 TGVKWDS
+575 TGDKLDS
-582 PAIKDYYGKT
+582 PTISNYWGKT

-602 DDMKKIGADD
+602 ADMEKINAGD

-618 GTGTAG
+618 STGTAG

-655 LAQWAPTA
+655 MAQWAPTA
-663 KVMLPSDIDFNQY
+663 KVMLPSDIDFKQY

-689 FEFHGIVGHKVNGKE
+689 FDFHGIVGHKVNGAD

-717 FEVNLSNVKQK
+717 FEVNLSKVKQ
-728 EGTEPFVVINAGKA
+728 EAGTEPFVVINTGKP

>member
-1 MKRNVAKTAHAKGL
+1 MRKNVFRAKGL
-15 ALLLAAGML
+15 ALLLTAALL
-24 VSQMSGVSADAKA
+24 VPQMSGVSADAKA

-53 TKRVTVKNAKKVT
+53 TKKVTVKNAKKVT
-66 WKVTKKAAQIV
+66 WKVTKKAAKIV

-110 KKTIAVKVS
+110 KKTLTVKVS

-164 PLATPTATPTEEP
+164 PSVTPT
-177 PAEPTAT
+177 
-184 PTATSTTEPSA
+184 
-195 EPTATSTP
+195 
-203 MPLPD
+203 
-208 LGENDVKIDLTKE
+208 
-221 NEYGQNSVLEDTIT
+221 
-235 YYEGNG
+235 
-241 VSYTSTGQASGGG
+241 
-254 VAYWTNADK
+254 
-263 SGIDLS
+263 
-269 KYKSIRIVASSD
+269 
-281 AANTPVVC
+281 
-289 ELLKSNP
+289 
-296 ANIWGGGIDVFD
+296 
-308 GFSEYNAI
+308 
-316 TEAGKAQVF
+316 
-325 EFQISDALA
+325 
-334 AALAEGTLA
+334 
-343 YGIRLKYNA
+343 
-352 YHTDGDDLPN
+352 
-362 RNFNIYSIILMG
+362 
-374 KDDVPEPTVAPSEPS
+374 
-389 AEPTAT
+389 
-395 PTATSTTEPSATP
+395 
-408 AATPTEEPSATPAAT
+408 
-423 PTEEPSATP
+423 
-432 TATSTTEPSATPAAT
+432 
-447 PTEEPSATPAAT
+447 
-459 PTEEPSA
+459 
-466 TPAATP
+466 
-472 TEEPSATPAATPTE
+472 ATPTE

-493 ATPTATPTEE
+493 ATPTAEPTPTPGVASGSAAVVVTATGSAAGLDLEE
-503 PASDLVLEG
+503 GDTLDLNASVSTTGCAVTGDIAWTSSNEEVATVSASGTSATVTAVGEGTATIKATITTDTGIVTYGKYDVTVVASDLVLEG

-524 PNGFALYASMGIFEI
+524 PNGFAAYSSMGIFEI
-539 DKSKLSKEGTTIS
+539 DKSKLSEGTTIS

-567 QRFNIGLK
+567 QGFNIGLK
-575 TGVKWDS
+575 TGDKWNS
-582 PAIKDYYGKT
+582 PTINNYWGKT
-592 GGEVNLTLTA
+592 GGEANLTLTA

-618 GTGTAG
+618 GTATAG

-646 KAVSYVESG
+646 QAVSYVESG

-683 TASDPT
+683 TASDPA
-689 FEFHGIVGHKVNGKE
+689 FEFHGIVGHKVNGKD
-704 VTDPKYGVTSEGY
+704 VTDPQYGVTSEGH
-717 FEVNLSNVKQK
+717 FDVNLSKVKQEK
-728 EGTEPFVVINAGKA
+728 GTEPFVVINAGKK

>member
-1 MKRNVAKTAHAKGL
+1 MRKNVFRAKGL
-15 ALLLAAGML
+15 TLLLTAALL
-24 VSQMSGVSADAKA
+24 VPQMSGVSADAKA

-53 TKRVTVKNAKKVT
+53 TKKVTVKNAKKVT
-66 WKVTKKAAQIV
+66 WKVTKKAAKIV

-110 KKTIAVKVS
+110 KKTITVKVS

-130 AKTTNKPTNGPT
+130 AKTTNKPTNGST

-157 TATSTTE
+157 T
-164 PLATPTATPTEEP
+164 
-177 PAEPTAT
+177 
-184 PTATSTTEPSA
+184 
-195 EPTATSTP
+195 P

-208 LGENDVKIDLTKE
+208 LGKNDVKVDLTKE

-281 AANTPVVC
+281 TANTPVVC

-296 ANIWGGGIDVFD
+296 ANVWGGGIDVFD
-308 GFSEYNAI
+308 GYSEYNAI

-325 EFQISDALA
+325 EFQISDDLA

-362 RNFNIYSIILMG
+362 CNFNIYSIILMG
-374 KDDVPEPTVAPSEPS
+374 KDDVPEPT
-389 AEPTAT
+389 
-395 PTATSTTEPSATP
+395 
-408 AATPTEEPSATPAAT
+408 ATPTEEPTPTPGVASGSAAVVVTATGSAAGLDLEEGDTLDLNASVSTTGCAVTGDIAWTSSNEEVATVSASGTSATVTAVG
-423 PTEEPSATP
+423 EG
-432 TATSTTEPSATPAAT
+432 TATIKATITTDTGIVT
-447 PTEEPSATPAAT
+447 YDKYDVTVV
-459 PTEEPSA
+459 
-466 TPAATP
+466 
-472 TEEPSATPAATPTE
+472 
-486 EPSAEPT
+486 
-493 ATPTATPTEE
+493 
-503 PASDLVLEG
+503 ASDLVLEG

-575 TGVKWDS
+575 TGDKWNS

-663 KVMLPSDIDFNQY
+663 KVMLPSDIDFKQY

-689 FEFHGIVGHKVNGKE
+689 FEFHGIVGHKVNGKD

-717 FEVNLSNVKQK
+717 FEVNLSNVKK
-728 EGTEPFVVINAGKA
+728 EEGTEPFVVINAGKA
-742 GYTGSV
+742 GYAGSV

>member
-1 MKRNVAKTAHAKGL
+1 MRKNVFRAKGL
-15 ALLLAAGML
+15 TLLLTAALL
-24 VSQMSGVSADAKA
+24 VPQMSGVSADAKA
-37 KKPKLSR
+37 KKPKLST

-53 TKRVTVKNAKKVT
+53 TKKVTVKNAKKVT
-66 WKVTKKAAQIV
+66 WKVTKKAAKIV

-110 KKTIAVKVS
+110 KKTITVKVS

-164 PLATPTATPTEEP
+164 PSATPTATPTEEP

-184 PTATSTTEPSA
+184 PT
-195 EPTATSTP
+195 P

-208 LGENDVKIDLTKE
+208 LGKNDVKVDLTKE

-241 VSYTSTGQASGGG
+241 VSYTSTGEFSGGG

-281 AANTPVVC
+281 TANTPVVC

-296 ANIWGGGIDVFD
+296 ANVWGGGIDVFD
-308 GFSEYNAI
+308 GYSEYNAI

-325 EFQISDALA
+325 EFQISDDLA

-362 RNFNIYSIILMG
+362 CNFNIYSIILMG
-374 KDDVPEPTVAPSEPS
+374 KDDVPEPT
-389 AEPTAT
+389 
-395 PTATSTTEPSATP
+395 
-408 AATPTEEPSATPAAT
+408 
-423 PTEEPSATP
+423 
-432 TATSTTEPSATPAAT
+432 
-447 PTEEPSATPAAT
+447 
-459 PTEEPSA
+459 
-466 TPAATP
+466 
-472 TEEPSATPAATPTE
+472 
-486 EPSAEPT
+486 
-493 ATPTATPTEE
+493 ATPTATPTAEPTPTPGVASGSAAVVVTATGSAAGLDLEE
-503 PASDLVLEG
+503 GDTLDLNASVSTTGCAVTGDIAWTSSNEEVATVSASGTSATVTAVGEGTATIKATITTDTGIVTYGKYDVTVVASDLVLEG

-524 PNGFALYASMGIFEI
+524 PNGFAQYASMGIFEI
-539 DKSKLSKEGTTIS
+539 DKSKLSKDGTTIS
-552 IKYTAMEGDTDVKDT
+552 IKYTAMEGDTDVKNT
-567 QRFNIGLK
+567 QGFNIGLK
-575 TGVKWDS
+575 TGDKWNS
-582 PAIKDYYGKT
+582 PAIKNFWGQK
-592 GGEVNLTLTA
+592 GGEVNLTLSA
-602 DDMKKIGADD
+602 DDMAKIGEGD

-618 GTGTAG
+618 GTETAG
-624 FKGTFTYLSVT
+624 FKGTFTYQSVK
-635 AGEDSLVSELP
+635 AGEDDLVSELP
-646 KAVSYVESG
+646 QAVSYVESG
-655 LAQWAPTA
+655 MGIWQPTA
-663 KVMLPSDIDFNQY
+663 KVMLPSDIDFSQY

-683 TASDPT
+683 TASDLD
-689 FEFHGIVGHKVNGKE
+689 FNFNGIVGHKVNGKE
-704 VTDPKYGVTSEGY
+704 VTDPKYVVTSKGY
-717 FEVNLSNVKQK
+717 FEVPLSNVKK
-728 EGTEPFVVINAGKA
+728 EKGTEPFVVINTGKE

>member
-1 MKRNVAKTAHAKGL
+1 MRKNVFRAKGL
-15 ALLLAAGML
+15 TLLLTAALL
-24 VSQMSGVSADAKA
+24 VPQMSGVSADAKA

-53 TKRVTVKNAKKVT
+53 TKKVTVKNAKKVT
-66 WKVTKKAAQIV
+66 WKVTKKAAKIV

-110 KKTIAVKVS
+110 KKTLTVKVS

-164 PLATPTATPTEEP
+164 PSVTPT
-177 PAEPTAT
+177 
-184 PTATSTTEPSA
+184 
-195 EPTATSTP
+195 
-203 MPLPD
+203 
-208 LGENDVKIDLTKE
+208 
-221 NEYGQNSVLEDTIT
+221 
-235 YYEGNG
+235 
-241 VSYTSTGQASGGG
+241 
-254 VAYWTNADK
+254 
-263 SGIDLS
+263 
-269 KYKSIRIVASSD
+269 
-281 AANTPVVC
+281 
-289 ELLKSNP
+289 
-296 ANIWGGGIDVFD
+296 
-308 GFSEYNAI
+308 
-316 TEAGKAQVF
+316 
-325 EFQISDALA
+325 
-334 AALAEGTLA
+334 
-343 YGIRLKYNA
+343 
-352 YHTDGDDLPN
+352 
-362 RNFNIYSIILMG
+362 
-374 KDDVPEPTVAPSEPS
+374 
-389 AEPTAT
+389 
-395 PTATSTTEPSATP
+395 
-408 AATPTEEPSATPAAT
+408 
-423 PTEEPSATP
+423 
-432 TATSTTEPSATPAAT
+432 
-447 PTEEPSATPAAT
+447 
-459 PTEEPSA
+459 
-466 TPAATP
+466 
-472 TEEPSATPAATPTE
+472 ATPTE

-493 ATPTATPTEE
+493 ATPTAEPTPTPGVASGSAAVVVTATGSAAGLDLEE
-503 PASDLVLEG
+503 GDTLDLNASVSTTGCAVTGDIAWTSSNEEVATVSASGTSATVTAVGEGTATIKATITTDTGIVTYGKYDVTVVASDLVLEG

-524 PNGFALYASMGIFEI
+524 PNGFAQFASMGIFEI
-539 DKSKLSKEGTTIS
+539 DKSKLSKDGTTIS

-567 QRFNIGLK
+567 QGFNIGLK
-575 TGVKWDS
+575 TGDKWNS
-582 PAIKDYYGKT
+582 PAIKDYYGMT

-618 GTGTAG
+618 GTATAG

-646 KAVSYVESG
+646 QAVSYVESG

-683 TASDPT
+683 TASDPA
-689 FEFHGIVGHKVNGKE
+689 FEFHGIVGHKVNGKD

-717 FEVNLSNVKQK
+717 FEVNLSNVKQDK
-728 EGTEPFVVINAGKA
+728 GTAPFVVINAGKA
-742 GYTGSV
+742 GYAGSV

>member
-1 MKRNVAKTAHAKGL
+1 MRKNVFRAKGL
-15 ALLLAAGML
+15 ALLLTAALL
-24 VSQMSGVSADAKA
+24 VPQMSGVSADAKA

-53 TKRVTVKNAKKVT
+53 TKKVTVKNAKKVT
-66 WKVTKKAAQIV
+66 WKVTKKAAKIV

-110 KKTIAVKVS
+110 KKTLTVKVS

-164 PLATPTATPTEEP
+164 PSVTPT
-177 PAEPTAT
+177 
-184 PTATSTTEPSA
+184 
-195 EPTATSTP
+195 
-203 MPLPD
+203 
-208 LGENDVKIDLTKE
+208 
-221 NEYGQNSVLEDTIT
+221 
-235 YYEGNG
+235 
-241 VSYTSTGQASGGG
+241 
-254 VAYWTNADK
+254 
-263 SGIDLS
+263 
-269 KYKSIRIVASSD
+269 
-281 AANTPVVC
+281 
-289 ELLKSNP
+289 
-296 ANIWGGGIDVFD
+296 
-308 GFSEYNAI
+308 
-316 TEAGKAQVF
+316 
-325 EFQISDALA
+325 
-334 AALAEGTLA
+334 
-343 YGIRLKYNA
+343 
-352 YHTDGDDLPN
+352 
-362 RNFNIYSIILMG
+362 
-374 KDDVPEPTVAPSEPS
+374 
-389 AEPTAT
+389 
-395 PTATSTTEPSATP
+395 
-408 AATPTEEPSATPAAT
+408 
-423 PTEEPSATP
+423 
-432 TATSTTEPSATPAAT
+432 
-447 PTEEPSATPAAT
+447 
-459 PTEEPSA
+459 
-466 TPAATP
+466 
-472 TEEPSATPAATPTE
+472 ATPTE

-493 ATPTATPTEE
+493 ATPTEEPTPTPGVASGSAAVVVTATGSAAGLDLEE
-503 PASDLVLEG
+503 GDTLDLNASVSTTGCAVTGDIVWTSSNEEVATVSASGASATVTAVGEGTATIKATITTDTGIVTYDKYDVTVVASDLVLEG

-524 PNGFALYASMGIFEI
+524 PNGFALYVSMGIFEI

-575 TGVKWDS
+575 TGDKWNS

-655 LAQWAPTA
+655 LAKWAPTA
-663 KVMLPSDIDFNQY
+663 KVMLPSDIDFKQY

-689 FEFHGIVGHKVNGKE
+689 FEFHGIVGHKVNGKD

-717 FEVNLSNVKQK
+717 FEVNLSNVKK
-728 EGTEPFVVINAGKA
+728 EEGTEPFVVINAGKA
-742 GYTGSV
+742 GYAGSV

>member
-1 MKRNVAKTAHAKGL
+1 MRKNVFRAKGL
-15 ALLLAAGML
+15 TLLLTAALL
-24 VSQMSGVSADAKA
+24 VPQMSGVSADAKA

-53 TKRVTVKNAKKVT
+53 TKKVTVKNAKKVT
-66 WKVTKKAAQIV
+66 WKVTKKAAKIV

-110 KKTIAVKVS
+110 KKTITVKVS

-130 AKTTNKPTNGPT
+130 AKTTNKPTNGST

-164 PLATPTATPTEEP
+164 PSATPTATPTEEP

-184 PTATSTTEPSA
+184 PT
-195 EPTATSTP
+195 P

-208 LGENDVKIDLTKE
+208 LGKNDVKVDLTKE

-281 AANTPVVC
+281 TANTPVVC

-296 ANIWGGGIDVFD
+296 ANVWGGGIDVFD
-308 GFSEYNAI
+308 GYSEYNAI

-325 EFQISDALA
+325 EFQISDDLA

-362 RNFNIYSIILMG
+362 CNFNIYSIILMG
-374 KDDVPEPTVAPSEPS
+374 KDDVPEPT
-389 AEPTAT
+389 
-395 PTATSTTEPSATP
+395 
-408 AATPTEEPSATPAAT
+408 ATPTEEPTPTPGVASGSAAVVVTATGSAAGLDLEEGDTLDLNASVSTTGCAVTGDIAWTSSNEEVATVSASGTSATVTAVG
-423 PTEEPSATP
+423 EG
-432 TATSTTEPSATPAAT
+432 TATIKATITTDTGIVT
-447 PTEEPSATPAAT
+447 YGKYIVKVV
-459 PTEEPSA
+459 
-466 TPAATP
+466 
-472 TEEPSATPAATPTE
+472 
-486 EPSAEPT
+486 
-493 ATPTATPTEE
+493 
-503 PASDLVLEG
+503 ASDLVLEG

-524 PNGFALYASMGIFEI
+524 PNGFAQYASMGIFEI
-539 DKSKLSKEGTTIS
+539 DKSKLSEGTTIS

-567 QRFNIGLK
+567 QGFNIGLK
-575 TGVKWDS
+575 TGDKWDS
-582 PAIKDYYGKT
+582 PTISNYLGKT

-602 DDMKKIGADD
+602 ADMEKINAGD

-618 GTGTAG
+618 STGTAG

-655 LAQWAPTA
+655 MAQWAPTA
-663 KVMLPSDIDFNQY
+663 KVMLPSDIDFKQY

-689 FEFHGIVGHKVNGKE
+689 FDFHGIVGHKVNGAD

-717 FEVNLSNVKQK
+717 FEVNLSKVKQ
-728 EGTEPFVVINAGKA
+728 EAGTEPFVVINTGKP

>member
-1 MKRNVAKTAHAKGL
+1 MKRNVVKTAHAKGL

-37 KKPKLSR
+37 KKPKLST

-53 TKRVTVKNAKKVT
+53 TKKVTVKNAKKVT
-66 WKVTKKAAQIV
+66 WKVTKKAAKIV

-110 KKTIAVKVS
+110 KKTITVKVS

-130 AKTTNKPTNGPT
+130 AKTTNKPTNGST

-164 PLATPTATPTEEP
+164 PSATPTATPTEEP
-177 PAEPTAT
+177 PAEPTLT
-184 PTATSTTEPSA
+184 P
-195 EPTATSTP
+195 TP

-208 LGENDVKIDLTKE
+208 LGENDVKVDLTKE

-281 AANTPVVC
+281 TANTPVVC

-296 ANIWGGGIDVFD
+296 ANVWGGGIDVFD
-308 GFSEYNAI
+308 GYSEYSAI

-325 EFQISDALA
+325 EFQISDDLA

-362 RNFNIYSIILMG
+362 CNFNIYSIIFMA
-374 KDDVPEPTVAPSEPS
+374 KDDVP
-389 AEPTAT
+389 
-395 PTATSTTEPSATP
+395 
-408 AATPTEEPSATPAAT
+408 
-423 PTEEPSATP
+423 
-432 TATSTTEPSATPAAT
+432 
-447 PTEEPSATPAAT
+447 
-459 PTEEPSA
+459 
-466 TPAATP
+466 
-472 TEEPSATPAATPTE
+472 
-486 EPSAEPT
+486 EPT
-493 ATPTATPTEE
+493 ATPTATPTAEPTAEPTPTPGVASGSAAVVVTATGSAAGLDLEE
-503 PASDLVLEG
+503 GDTLDLNASVSTTGCAVTGDIVWTSSNEEVATVSASGTSATVTAVGEGTATIKATITTDTGIVTYDKYDVTVVASDLVLEG
-512 DDLGAGASYTYV
+512 DDLGAGASYKYV
-524 PNGFALYASMGIFEI
+524 PNGFAAYSSMGIFEI
-539 DKSKLSKEGTTIS
+539 DKSKLSEGTTIS

-567 QRFNIGLK
+567 QGFNIGLK
-575 TGVKWDS
+575 TGDKWNS
-582 PAIKDYYGKT
+582 PTINNYWGKT
-592 GGEVNLTLTA
+592 GGEANLTLTA
-602 DDMKKIGADD
+602 ADMEKIGEDD

-618 GTGTAG
+618 GTATAG

-646 KAVSYVESG
+646 QAVSYVESG

-676 SKCQIEF
+676 SKCQIKF
-683 TASDPT
+683 TASDPA

-704 VTDPKYGVTSEGY
+704 VTDPKYVVTSEGY
-717 FEVNLSNVKQK
+717 FEVNLSNVKK
-728 EGTEPFVVINAGKA
+728 EKGTEPFVAINAGQK

>member
-1 MKRNVAKTAHAKGL
+1 MKRNVAKTSHAKGL

-37 KKPKLSR
+37 KKPKLST

-53 TKRVTVKNAKKVT
+53 TKKVTVKNAKKVT
-66 WKVTKKAAQIV
+66 WKVTKKAAKIV

-110 KKTIAVKVS
+110 KKTITVKVS

-157 TATSTTE
+157 TATPTE
-164 PLATPTATPTEEP
+164 EPTATPTEEP
-177 PAEPTAT
+177 
-184 PTATSTTEPSA
+184 SA
-195 EPTATSTP
+195 EPTLTPTP

-208 LGENDVKIDLTKE
+208 LGENDLKVDLTKE

-281 AANTPVVC
+281 TANTPVVC

-296 ANIWGGGIDVFD
+296 ANVWGGGIDVFD
-308 GFSEYNAI
+308 GYSEYNAI

-325 EFQISDALA
+325 EFQISDDLA

-362 RNFNIYSIILMG
+362 CNFNIYSIIFMA
-374 KDDVPEPTVAPSEPS
+374 KDDVPEPTVAPSEPE
-389 AEPTAT
+389 EPTPT
-395 PTATSTTEPSATP
+395 PGVASGSAAVVVTATGSAAGLDLEEGDTLDLNASVSTTGCAVTGDIVWTSSNEEVATVSASGASATVT
-408 AATPTEEPSATPAAT
+408 AVGEG
-423 PTEEPSATP
+423 
-432 TATSTTEPSATPAAT
+432 TATIKATITTDTGIVT
-447 PTEEPSATPAAT
+447 YDKYDVTVV
-459 PTEEPSA
+459 
-466 TPAATP
+466 
-472 TEEPSATPAATPTE
+472 
-486 EPSAEPT
+486 
-493 ATPTATPTEE
+493 
-503 PASDLVLEG
+503 ASDLVLEG

-524 PNGFALYASMGIFEI
+524 PNGFAQYSSMGVFEI
-539 DKSKLSKEGTTIS
+539 DRSKLSEGTTIS

-567 QRFNIGLK
+567 QGFNIGLK
-575 TGVKWDS
+575 TGDKYNS
-582 PAIKDYYGKT
+582 PTINNYWGRT
-592 GGEVNLTLTA
+592 GGEAKLTLTA

-618 GTGTAG
+618 GTATAG
-624 FKGTFTYLSVT
+624 FKGTFTYLSVK
-635 AGEDSLVSELP
+635 AGEDDLVSELP
-646 KAVSYVESG
+646 QAVSYVESG
-655 LAQWAPTA
+655 MAQWAPTA
-663 KVMLPSDIDFNQY
+663 KVMLPSDIDFSQY

-689 FEFHGIVGHKVNGKE
+689 FDFHGIVGHKVNGAD

-717 FEVNLSNVKQK
+717 FEVNLSKVKQ
-728 EGTEPFVVINAGKA
+728 EAGTEPFVVINTGKP

>member
-1 MKRNVAKTAHAKGL
+1 MRKNVFRAKGL
-15 ALLLAAGML
+15 TLLLTAALL
-24 VSQMSGVSADAKA
+24 VPQMSGVSADAKA

-53 TKRVTVKNAKKVT
+53 TKKVTVKNAKKVT
-66 WKVTKKAAQIV
+66 WKVTKKAAKIV

-110 KKTIAVKVS
+110 KKTITVKVS

-130 AKTTNKPTNGPT
+130 AKTTNKPTNGST

-164 PLATPTATPTEEP
+164 P
-177 PAEPTAT
+177 
-184 PTATSTTEPSA
+184 
-195 EPTATSTP
+195 
-203 MPLPD
+203 
-208 LGENDVKIDLTKE
+208 
-221 NEYGQNSVLEDTIT
+221 
-235 YYEGNG
+235 
-241 VSYTSTGQASGGG
+241 
-254 VAYWTNADK
+254 
-263 SGIDLS
+263 
-269 KYKSIRIVASSD
+269 
-281 AANTPVVC
+281 
-289 ELLKSNP
+289 
-296 ANIWGGGIDVFD
+296 
-308 GFSEYNAI
+308 
-316 TEAGKAQVF
+316 
-325 EFQISDALA
+325 
-334 AALAEGTLA
+334 
-343 YGIRLKYNA
+343 
-352 YHTDGDDLPN
+352 
-362 RNFNIYSIILMG
+362 
-374 KDDVPEPTVAPSEPS
+374 
-389 AEPTAT
+389 
-395 PTATSTTEPSATP
+395 
-408 AATPTEEPSATPAAT
+408 
-423 PTEEPSATP
+423 SATP
-432 TATSTTEPSATPAAT
+432 T
-447 PTEEPSATPAAT
+447 
-459 PTEEPSA
+459 
-466 TPAATP
+466 
-472 TEEPSATPAATPTE
+472 ATPTE

-493 ATPTATPTEE
+493 ATPTEEPTPTPGVASGSAAVVVTATGSAAGLDLEE
-503 PASDLVLEG
+503 GDTLDLNASVSTTGCAVTGDIAWTSSNEEVATVSASGTSATVTAVGEGTATIKATITTDTGIVTYGKYIVKVVASDLVLEG

-524 PNGFALYASMGIFEI
+524 PNGFAQYASMGIFEI

-575 TGVKWDS
+575 TGDKWNS

-663 KVMLPSDIDFNQY
+663 KVMLPSDIDFKQY

-689 FEFHGIVGHKVNGKE
+689 FEFHGIVGHKVNGKD

-717 FEVNLSNVKQK
+717 FEVNLSNVKK
-728 EGTEPFVVINAGKA
+728 EEGTEPFVVINAGKA
-742 GYTGSV
+742 GYAGSV

>member
-1 MKRNVAKTAHAKGL
+1 MKRNVAKTSHAKGL

-37 KKPKLSR
+37 KKPKLST
-44 TKVSVTVGK
+44 TKVSVSVRK
-53 TKRVTVKNAKKVT
+53 TKKVTVKNAKKVT
-66 WKVTKKAAQIV
+66 WKVTKKAAKIV

-92 KKGTAKISVQMKN
+92 KKGTAKIFVQMKN

-110 KKTIAVKVS
+110 KKTITVKVS

-157 TATSTTE
+157 TATPTE
-164 PLATPTATPTEEP
+164 EPTATPTEEP
-177 PAEPTAT
+177 
-184 PTATSTTEPSA
+184 SA
-195 EPTATSTP
+195 EPTLTPTP

-208 LGENDVKIDLTKE
+208 LGENDLKVDLTKE

-281 AANTPVVC
+281 TANTPVVC

-296 ANIWGGGIDVFD
+296 ANVWGGGIDVFD
-308 GFSEYNAI
+308 GYSEYNAI

-325 EFQISDALA
+325 EFQISDDLA

-362 RNFNIYSIILMG
+362 CNFNIYSIIFMA
-374 KDDVPEPTVAPSEPS
+374 KDDVPEPTVAPSEPE
-389 AEPTAT
+389 EPTPT
-395 PTATSTTEPSATP
+395 PGVASGSAAVVVTATGSAAGLDLEEGDTLDLNASVSTTGCAVTGDIVWTSSNEEVATVSASGASATVT
-408 AATPTEEPSATPAAT
+408 AVGEG
-423 PTEEPSATP
+423 
-432 TATSTTEPSATPAAT
+432 TATIKATITTDTGIVT
-447 PTEEPSATPAAT
+447 YDKYDVTVV
-459 PTEEPSA
+459 
-466 TPAATP
+466 
-472 TEEPSATPAATPTE
+472 
-486 EPSAEPT
+486 
-493 ATPTATPTEE
+493 
-503 PASDLVLEG
+503 ASDLVLEG

-524 PNGFALYASMGIFEI
+524 PNGFAQYSSMGVFEI
-539 DKSKLSKEGTTIS
+539 DRSKLSEGTTIS

-567 QRFNIGLK
+567 QGFNIGLK
-575 TGVKWDS
+575 TGDKYNS
-582 PAIKDYYGKT
+582 PTINNYWGRT
-592 GGEVNLTLTA
+592 GGEAKLTLTA

-618 GTGTAG
+618 GTATAG
-624 FKGTFTYLSVT
+624 FKGTFTYLSVK
-635 AGEDSLVSELP
+635 AGEDDLVSELP
-646 KAVSYVESG
+646 QAVSYVESG
-655 LAQWAPTA
+655 MAQWAPTA
-663 KVMLPSDIDFNQY
+663 KVMLPSDIDFSQY

-689 FEFHGIVGHKVNGKE
+689 FDFHGIVGHKVNGAD

-717 FEVNLSNVKQK
+717 FEVNLSKVKQ
-728 EGTEPFVVINAGKA
+728 EAGTEPFVVINTGKP

>member
-1 MKRNVAKTAHAKGL
+1 MRKNVFRAKGL
-15 ALLLAAGML
+15 TLLLTAALL
-24 VSQMSGVSADAKA
+24 VPQMSGVSADAKA

-53 TKRVTVKNAKKVT
+53 TKKVIVKNAKKVT
-66 WKVTKKAAQIV
+66 WKVTKKAAKIV

-110 KKTIAVKVS
+110 KKTITVKVS

-130 AKTTNKPTNGPT
+130 AKTTNKPTNGST

-164 PLATPTATPTEEP
+164 PSATPTATPTEEP
-177 PAEPTAT
+177 
-184 PTATSTTEPSA
+184 SA
-195 EPTATSTP
+195 EPTLTPTP

-241 VSYTSTGQASGGG
+241 VSYTSTGEFSGGG

-281 AANTPVVC
+281 TANTPVVC

-296 ANIWGGGIDVFD
+296 ANVWGGGIDVFD
-308 GFSEYNAI
+308 GYSEYNAI

-325 EFQISDALA
+325 EFQISDDLA

-362 RNFNIYSIILMG
+362 CNFNIYSIILMG
-374 KDDVPEPTVAPSEPS
+374 KDDVPEPT
-389 AEPTAT
+389 
-395 PTATSTTEPSATP
+395 
-408 AATPTEEPSATPAAT
+408 ATPTEEPTPTPGVASGSAAVVVTATGSAAGLDLEEGDTLDLNASVSTTGCAVTGDIAWTSSNEEVATVSASGTSATVTAVG
-423 PTEEPSATP
+423 EG
-432 TATSTTEPSATPAAT
+432 TATIKATITTDTGIVT
-447 PTEEPSATPAAT
+447 YGKYIVKVV
-459 PTEEPSA
+459 
-466 TPAATP
+466 
-472 TEEPSATPAATPTE
+472 
-486 EPSAEPT
+486 
-493 ATPTATPTEE
+493 
-503 PASDLVLEG
+503 ASDLVLEG

-524 PNGFALYASMGIFEI
+524 PNGFAQYASMGIFEI
-539 DKSKLSKEGTTIS
+539 DKSKLSEGTTIS
-552 IKYTAMEGDTDVKDT
+552 IKYTAMEGDNDVKDT
-567 QRFNIGLK
+567 QGFNIGLK
-575 TGVKWDS
+575 TGDKYNS
-582 PAIKDYYGKT
+582 PTINNYWVRT
-592 GGEVNLTLTA
+592 GGEAKLTLTA

-618 GTGTAG
+618 GTATAG

-655 LAQWAPTA
+655 MAQWAPTA
-663 KVMLPSDIDFNQY
+663 KVMLPSDIDFSQY

-689 FEFHGIVGHKVNGKE
+689 FDFHGIVGHKVNGAD

-717 FEVNLSNVKQK
+717 FEVNLSKVKQ
-728 EGTEPFVVINAGKA
+728 EAGTEPFVVINTGKP

>member
-1 MKRNVAKTAHAKGL
+1 MRKNVFRAKGL
-15 ALLLAAGML
+15 TLLLTAALL
-24 VSQMSGVSADAKA
+24 VPQMSGVSADAKA

-53 TKRVTVKNAKKVT
+53 TKKVTVKNAKKVT
-66 WKVTKKAAQIV
+66 WKVTKKAAKIV

-110 KKTIAVKVS
+110 KKTLTVKVS

-164 PLATPTATPTEEP
+164 PSVTPTATPTEEP
-177 PAEPTAT
+177 SAEPTAT
-184 PTATSTTEPSA
+184 P
-195 EPTATSTP
+195 TP

-208 LGENDVKIDLTKE
+208 LGKNDVKVDLTKE

-281 AANTPVVC
+281 TANTPVVC

-296 ANIWGGGIDVFD
+296 ANVWGGGIDVFD
-308 GFSEYNAI
+308 GYSEYSAI

-325 EFQISDALA
+325 EFQISDDLA

-352 YHTDGDDLPN
+352 YHTDGEDLPN
-362 RNFNIYSIILMG
+362 CNFNIYSIILMG
-374 KDDVPEPTVAPSEPS
+374 KDDVPEPT
-389 AEPTAT
+389 AT
-395 PTATSTTEPSATP
+395 PTAEPTPTPGVASGSAAVVVTATGSAAGLDLEEGDTLDLNASVSTTGCAVIGDIAWTSSNEEVATVSASGTSATVT
-408 AATPTEEPSATPAAT
+408 AVGEG
-423 PTEEPSATP
+423 
-432 TATSTTEPSATPAAT
+432 TATIKATITTDTGIVT
-447 PTEEPSATPAAT
+447 YGKYDVTVV
-459 PTEEPSA
+459 
-466 TPAATP
+466 
-472 TEEPSATPAATPTE
+472 
-486 EPSAEPT
+486 
-493 ATPTATPTEE
+493 
-503 PASDLVLEG
+503 ASDLVLEG

-524 PNGFALYASMGIFEI
+524 PNGFAAYSSMGIFEI
-539 DKSKLSKEGTTIS
+539 DKSKLSEGTTIS

-567 QRFNIGLK
+567 QGFNIGLK
-575 TGVKWDS
+575 TGDKWNS
-582 PAIKDYYGKT
+582 PTINNYWGKT
-592 GGEVNLTLTA
+592 GGEANLTLTA

-618 GTGTAG
+618 GTATAG

-646 KAVSYVESG
+646 QAVSYVESG

-683 TASDPT
+683 TASDPA
-689 FEFHGIVGHKVNGKE
+689 FEFHGIVGHKVNGKD
-704 VTDPKYGVTSEGY
+704 VTDPQYGVTSEGH
-717 FEVNLSNVKQK
+717 FDVNLSKVKQEK
-728 EGTEPFVVINAGKA
+728 GTEPFVVINAGKK

>member
-1 MKRNVAKTAHAKGL
+1 MRKNVFRAKGL
-15 ALLLAAGML
+15 TLLLTAALL
-24 VSQMSGVSADAKA
+24 VPQMSGVSADAKA
-37 KKPKLSR
+37 KKPKLST

-53 TKRVTVKNAKKVT
+53 TKKVTVKNAKKVT
-66 WKVTKKAAQIV
+66 WKVTKKAAKIV

-110 KKTIAVKVS
+110 KKTITVKVS

-130 AKTTNKPTNGPT
+130 AKTTNKPTNGST

-164 PLATPTATPTEEP
+164 PSATPTATPTEEP

-184 PTATSTTEPSA
+184 PT
-195 EPTATSTP
+195 P

-208 LGENDVKIDLTKE
+208 LGKNDVKVDLTKE

-281 AANTPVVC
+281 TANTPVVC

-296 ANIWGGGIDVFD
+296 ANVWGGGIDVFD
-308 GFSEYNAI
+308 GYSEYNAI

-325 EFQISDALA
+325 EFQISDDLA

-362 RNFNIYSIILMG
+362 CNFNIYSIILMG
-374 KDDVPEPTVAPSEPS
+374 KDDVPEPT
-389 AEPTAT
+389 
-395 PTATSTTEPSATP
+395 
-408 AATPTEEPSATPAAT
+408 ATPTEEPTPTPGVASGSAAVVVTATGSAAGLDLEEGDTLDLNASVSTTGCAVTGDIAWTSSNEEVATVSASGTSATVTAVG
-423 PTEEPSATP
+423 EG
-432 TATSTTEPSATPAAT
+432 TATIKATITTDTGIVT
-447 PTEEPSATPAAT
+447 YGKYIVKVV
-459 PTEEPSA
+459 
-466 TPAATP
+466 
-472 TEEPSATPAATPTE
+472 
-486 EPSAEPT
+486 
-493 ATPTATPTEE
+493 
-503 PASDLVLEG
+503 ASDLVLEG

-524 PNGFALYASMGIFEI
+524 PNGFAQYASMGIFEI
-539 DKSKLSKEGTTIS
+539 DKSKLSEGTTIS

-567 QRFNIGLK
+567 QGFNIGLK

-683 TASDPT
+683 TASDPA
-689 FEFHGIVGHKVNGKE
+689 FEFHGIVGHKVNGKD
-704 VTDPKYGVTSEGY
+704 VTDPQYGVTSEGH
-717 FEVNLSNVKQK
+717 FDVNLSNVKQK

-742 GYTGSV
+742 GYAGSV

>member
-1 MKRNVAKTAHAKGL
+1 MRKNVFRAKGL
-15 ALLLAAGML
+15 TLLLTAALL
-24 VSQMSGVSADAKA
+24 VPQMSGVSADAKA

-53 TKRVTVKNAKKVT
+53 TKKVTVKNAKKVT
-66 WKVTKKAAQIV
+66 WKVTKKAAKIV

-110 KKTIAVKVS
+110 KKTITVKVS

-130 AKTTNKPTNGPT
+130 AKTTNKPTNGST

-164 PLATPTATPTEEP
+164 PSATPTATPTEEP

-184 PTATSTTEPSA
+184 PT
-195 EPTATSTP
+195 P

-208 LGENDVKIDLTKE
+208 LGKNDVKVDLTKE

-281 AANTPVVC
+281 TANTPVVC

-296 ANIWGGGIDVFD
+296 ANVWGGGIDVFD
-308 GFSEYNAI
+308 GYSEYNAI

-325 EFQISDALA
+325 EFQISDDLA

-362 RNFNIYSIILMG
+362 CNFNIYSIILMG
-374 KDDVPEPTVAPSEPS
+374 KDDVPEPTVAPS
-389 AEPTAT
+389 
-395 PTATSTTEPSATP
+395 
-408 AATPTEEPSATPAAT
+408 
-423 PTEEPSATP
+423 
-432 TATSTTEPSATPAAT
+432 
-447 PTEEPSATPAAT
+447 
-459 PTEEPSA
+459 
-466 TPAATP
+466 
-472 TEEPSATPAATPTE
+472 

-575 TGVKWDS
+575 TGDKWNS

-663 KVMLPSDIDFNQY
+663 KVMLPSDIDFKQY

-689 FEFHGIVGHKVNGKE
+689 FEFHGIVGHKVNGAD

-717 FEVNLSNVKQK
+717 FEVNLSNVKK
-728 EGTEPFVVINAGKA
+728 EEGTEPFVVINAGKA
-742 GYTGSV
+742 GYAGSV

>member
-1 MKRNVAKTAHAKGL
+1 MKRNVAKTSHAKGL

-110 KKTIAVKVS
+110 KKTITVKVS
-119 SAKKVVVTAEP
+119 SAKKVVVPAEP
-130 AKTTNKPTNGPT
+130 AKTTQKPANGST

-164 PLATPTATPTEEP
+164 PSATPTATPTEEP
-177 PAEPTAT
+177 SAEPTAT
-184 PTATSTTEPSA
+184 PTPTSTTEPSA

-241 VSYTSTGQASGGG
+241 VSYTSTGEASGGG
-254 VAYWTNADK
+254 VAYWTNAGK

-389 AEPTAT
+389 AE
-395 PTATSTTEPSATP
+395 
-408 AATPTEEPSATPAAT
+408 
-423 PTEEPSATP
+423 
-432 TATSTTEPSATPAAT
+432 
-447 PTEEPSATPAAT
+447 
-459 PTEEPSA
+459 
-466 TPAATP
+466 
-472 TEEPSATPAATPTE
+472 
-486 EPSAEPT
+486 
-493 ATPTATPTEE
+493 PTATPTEE

-676 SKCQIEF
+676 SKCQIKF

-689 FEFHGIVGHKVNGKE
+689 FEFHGIVGHKVNGAE

-717 FEVNLSNVKQK
+717 FEVNLSNVKK
-728 EGTEPFVVINAGKA
+728 GEGTEPFVVINAGKA
-742 GYTGSV
+742 GYAGSV